1 MKTPPFSLLLAA
13 LCLACWPVLL
23 WFATGTLD
31 GSNDRAGLLAAA
43 ATAAVLAFSP
53 ARQAVSRPLLLPCAC
68 LAVYLA
74 ATICKVPVPARS
86 LILAMA
92 ITALASSFRMGKR
105 FDVAL
110 FALCILALPFAA
122 TLQFYL
128 GYPLR
133 VLAGDLSVFLLR
145 MNGVPVAREGA
156 MLAWH
161 GQLVSID
168 APCSGVKMLW
178 TGLLLA
184 SAMAGAIRL
193 SSLRTAA
200 ALMLAVLAVVA
211 ANALRASALFYV
223 ETGIVHLPA
232 AAHGAIGMVAF
243 SAAGA
248 AILFMIHSM
257 GKGAP

>member
-1 MKTPPFSLLLAA
+1 MKLPPLPLMLAA

-31 GSNDRAGLLAAA
+31 GSNDSAGLLAAA
-43 ATAAVLAFSP
+43 AAAAVIGFAP
-53 ARQAVSRPLLLPCAC
+53 RREAIARPLLLPCAC
-68 LAVYLA
+68 LAVYFI
-74 ATICKVPVPARS
+74 ATACQVPVPARS
-86 LILAMA
+86 LILAVA
-92 ITALASSFRMGKR
+92 ITALASSFRLGKR

-133 VLAGDLSVFLLR
+133 VIAGDLSAFLLR
-145 MNGVPVAREGA
+145 MNGIAVGREGA
-156 MLAWH
+156 MLAWQ

-178 TGLLLA
+178 AGLLLA
-184 SAMAGAIRL
+184 STLAAAVRL

-200 ALMLAVLAVVA
+200 ALMLAIVAVVA
-211 ANALRASALFYV
+211 ANALRATALFYV
-223 ETGIVHLPA
+223 ESGMVHLPA
-232 AAHGAIGMVAF
+232 AAHSAIGVVSF
-243 SAAGA
+243 TAAGA
-248 AILFMIHSM
+248 GILFMIQRM
-257 GKGAP
+257 GKRA

>member
-1 MKTPPFSLLLAA
+1 MKPAPFPLLLAA

-31 GSNDRAGLLAAA
+31 GSNDSAGLLAAA
-43 ATAAVLAFSP
+43 AAAAVVAFAP
-53 ARQAVSRPLLLPCAC
+53 ARQALARPLLLPCAW

-86 LILAMA
+86 LILAAA
-92 ITALASSFRMGKR
+92 ITVLASSARLGKR

-133 VLAGDLSVFLLR
+133 VLAGDVSVFLLR
-145 MNGVPVAREGA
+145 MNGVLVTREGA

-184 SAMAGAIRL
+184 SAAAGARRL
-193 SSLRTAA
+193 ASLPTTAA
-200 ALMLAVLAVVA
+200 LTLAVVVVVA

-223 ETGIVHLPA
+223 ETGIVHLPQ
-232 AAHGAIGMVAF
+232 AAHGAIGIVSFAG
-243 SAAGA
+243 AGA
-248 AILFMIHSM
+248 AILFVTHRM
-257 GKGAP
+257 GRSAP

>member
-1 MKTPPFSLLLAA
+1 MKLPPFILLLAA

-23 WFATGTLD
+23 WFATGTVD
-31 GSNDRAGLLAAA
+31 GSNDSAGLLAAA
-43 ATAAVLAFSP
+43 AAAAVIAFSRKRD
-53 ARQAVSRPLLLPCAC
+53 AIARPLLLPCAC

-74 ATICKVPVPARS
+74 ATVFQVPVPARS
-86 LILAMA
+86 LILAVA
-92 ITALASSFRMGKR
+92 ITALASSIRLGKR

-133 VLAGDLSVFLLR
+133 VIAGDVSAFLLR
-145 MNGVPVAREGA
+145 MNGIAVAREGA
-156 MLAWH
+156 MLAWQ

-178 TGLLLA
+178 AGLLLA
-184 SAMAGAIRL
+184 SALAAAVRL

-200 ALMLAVLAVVA
+200 ALMLAIVAVVA
-211 ANALRASALFYV
+211 ANALRATALFYV
-223 ETGIVHLPA
+223 ESGMVHLPA
-232 AAHGAIGMVAF
+232 SAHSAIGVVSF
-243 SAAGA
+243 TAAGA
-248 AILFMIHSM
+248 GILFMIQRM
-257 GKGAP
+257 GKRE